1 MENLSQAP
9 SSDPDGIAS
18 VYDPGEIDRVEH
30 NRADRVIIGLGNW
43 LAWLFPILMMV
54 IVIQVFLR
62 NLGRISIGPGNQAWL
77 DDMQW
82 WLYGIACLIGV
93 AYAVT
98 TNSHV
103 RVDIFYDNYASSKKR
118 RIDMFALGWLFL
130 PFAIITWDVTFH
142 YAVTSIQAWE
152 GSSSPNGLHNLWIL
166 KVLMNLSFIVI
177 GWAALARVLRLL
189 GQQGATD
196 GWSRYIWL
204 LPSIALAVNLIVFYA
219 AWWLT
224 RVTDPEMAPRSIAR
238 NGLLMGEV
246 EFGPYETSWTVIV
259 SLLLTA
265 ALGAV
270 LYARRAR

>member
-118 RIDMFALGWLFL
+118 RIDM
-130 PFAIITWDVTFH
+130 
-142 YAVTSIQAWE
+142 
-152 GSSSPNGLHNLWIL
+152 
-166 KVLMNLSFIVI
+166 
-177 GWAALARVLRLL
+177 
-189 GQQGATD
+189 
-196 GWSRYIWL
+196 
-204 LPSIALAVNLIVFYA
+204 
-219 AWWLT
+219 
-224 RVTDPEMAPRSIAR
+224 
-238 NGLLMGEV
+238 
-246 EFGPYETSWTVIV
+246 
-259 SLLLTA
+259 
-265 ALGAV
+265 
-270 LYARRAR
+270 